1 MEMAPRC
8 SLATAFLCSALST
21 LLWVLSFPPTRAAY
35 ARSHH
40 NLNERHAGERAESLP
55 DGDGE
60 LLQGKTI
67 DFGFTL
73 RVPCVRRQSHR
84 IRMQPWEEEERV
96 CVVADGRGGGLRRD
110 PLRER
115 TDGWAWVCQRAMSSG
130 QKMQLP
136 FFRVSRGSWL
146 GAARAGLARGDP
158 RAGLGPSPRAFCRR
172 ARAQY
177 SSYYN
182 T

>member
-1 MEMAPRC
+1 MGSP
-8 SLATAFLCSALST
+8 L
-21 LLWVLSFPPTRAAY
+21 LSFPPTRAAY

-40 NLNERHAGERAESLP
+40 NLNERHAERERDRAGETGRAESLP

-96 CVVADGRGGGLRRD
+96 CVVAEADRGETHCERGWMDGRGCAS
-110 PLRER
+110 E
-115 TDGWAWVCQRAMSSG
+115 Q
-130 QKMQLP
+130 
-136 FFRVSRGSWL
+136 
-146 GAARAGLARGDP
+146 
-158 RAGLGPSPRAFCRR
+158 
-172 ARAQY
+172 
-177 SSYYN
+177 
-182 T
+182 

>member
-21 LLWVLSFPPTRAAY
+21 LLWVLLFSPFLRHVPHML
-35 ARSHH
+35 ARITISM
-40 NLNERHAGERAESLP
+40 NATQRERDRAGETGRAESLP

-73 RVPCVRRQSHR
+73 RVCPLCAPTVASHSHAA
-84 IRMQPWEEEERV
+84 V
-96 CVVADGRGGGLRRD
+96 GRGGASMRCCGGGRRRD

-115 TDGWAWVCQRAMSSG
+115 TDGWAWACERAMSSG

-136 FFRVSRGSWL
+136 FFE
-146 GAARAGLARGDP
+146 
-158 RAGLGPSPRAFCRR
+158 
-172 ARAQY
+172 
-177 SSYYN
+177 
-182 T
+182 